1 MFLEDDNDEI
11 QLDILN
17 SDQPQSSNQDF
28 NRIAIPMNDACIGKV
43 RRKVQGEMVQF
54 PEWMRIVKPCRFPYI
69 AQIGDKV
76 VYFRQGNT

>member
-1 MFLEDDNDEI
+1 
-11 QLDILN
+11 
-17 SDQPQSSNQDF
+17 
-28 NRIAIPMNDACIGKV
+28 MNDACIGKV